1 MVFELRQ
8 PANKLVLLGFLFLS
22 ALYIPLVSIHYLA
35 AFSAATPDELH
46 LRRAARLEPWNAEYP
61 YRIGEYALLVKQSPE
76 EAVSFFSSAVQINP
90 RHAQYWVAVVNG
102 TTANPWSHTDAVT
115 APHTP
120 ALVHALSCAHVTTRR
135 SIANV
140 GRSWRTASRTFG
152 ARSVASTD
160 RS

>member
-90 RHAQYWVAVVNG
+90 RHAQYWVDLAVASQSIG
-102 TTANPWSHTDAVT
+102 DTETQRSALEHALADDPR
-115 APHTP
+115 TP
-120 ALVHALSCAHVTTRR
+120 AIAWQAANLYLSHGSLDLALKQ
-135 SIANV
+135 
-140 GRSWRTASRTFG
+140 
-152 ARSVASTD
+152 
-160 RS
+160 